1 LIPGSLF
8 ACNFFVTRVILLP
21 PHLETKSM
29 PVCDGC
35 GAQVDDA
42 HIRARIERLE
52 MATRYR
58 PIHIQVLLLDAE
70 PPERVEDFFYRP
82 AGDPA
87 ERSGAARAYYDALL
101 RCTGEDP
108 SRFSSE
114 VDALAEFQRRG
125 LFLTNVVECFAGS
138 GLDAAVE
145 RFAPSLL
152 KRIQFSYKPK
162 FVAAISPALQGI
174 LPLLQQSDWADRLI
188 LNGAVPFDARS
199 SSVHGPADLAAAV
212 NEKLTKAVSN
222 SA

>member
-1 LIPGSLF
+1 
-8 ACNFFVTRVILLP
+8 
-21 PHLETKSM
+21 M

-87 ERSGAARAYYDALL
+87 ERSSAARAYYDALL
-101 RCTGEDP
+101 KCTGEDP
-108 SRFSSE
+108 SRFPSE

-125 LFLTNVVECFAGS
+125 VFLTNVGGGFAGG
-138 GLDAAVE
+138 GLDSAVE
-145 RFAPSLL
+145 RCAPSLL

-162 FVAAISPALQGI
+162 FVAPISPALAAI
-174 LPLLQQSDWADRLI
+174 LRLLQQGGWADRLI
-188 LNGAVPFDARS
+188 LDGGMPFDVRS
-199 SSVHGPADLAAAV
+199 SAHGPVDLAVAV
-212 NEKLTKAVSN
+212 SEKLTKAASN

>member
-1 LIPGSLF
+1 
-8 ACNFFVTRVILLP
+8 
-21 PHLETKSM
+21 M

-58 PIHIQVLLLDAE
+58 PIHIQVLLLDAA
-70 PPERVEDFFYRP
+70 PPERAEDFFYRT
-82 AGDPA
+82 AGDRS
-87 ERSGAARAYYDALL
+87 ERGAASRAYFDALL

-108 SRFSSE
+108 SRFPSE

-125 LFLTNVVECFAGS
+125 LFLTNVVECFTGS
-138 GLDAAVE
+138 GLKSAME
-145 RFAPSLL
+145 RCAPSLL

-162 FVAAISPALQGI
+162 YVAPISLALHGM
-174 LPLLQQSDWADRLI
+174 LPLLRDGGWTDRLV
-188 LNGAVPFDARS
+188 LDDETPFDVRS
-199 SSVHGPADLAAAV
+199 SSPHAPAGLAAAV
-212 NEKLTKAVSN
+212 NEKLTKAASS